1 MSFSIPLLSSI
12 FGVLLPPDLYKFIPL
27 AIFEDLVIELQC
39 SQYALF
45 SSGYKS
51 DLKGASKIQNEVIDT
66 RSLDSQKLDWCK
78 DQNTRNFRI
87 VKMEMIAD
95 VMNFS
100 STVEEIIKQ

>member
-39 SQYALF
+39 SPYAVF

-51 DLKGASKIQNEVIDT
+51 DLKGNGKTQNEVVDN
-66 RSLDSQKLDWCK
+66 RKLDSQKLDWLK
-78 DQNTRNFRI
+78 
-87 VKMEMIAD
+87 E
-95 VMNFS
+95 
-100 STVEEIIKQ
+100 